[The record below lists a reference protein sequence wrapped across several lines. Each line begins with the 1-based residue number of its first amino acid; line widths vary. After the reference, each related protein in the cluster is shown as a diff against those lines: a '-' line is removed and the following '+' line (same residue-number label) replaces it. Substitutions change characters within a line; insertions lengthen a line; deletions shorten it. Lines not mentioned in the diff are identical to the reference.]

1 MKSKIWRPLN
11 TWGIYGLGI
20 AISTVVIYSLLELSR
35 VCSAL

>member
-1 MKSKIWRPLN
+1 MAKKIWRPLN

-20 AISTVVIYSLLELSR
+20 AVGTVVIYSLLELSR